1 MENAILYKLRNHSFI
16 KIILLFFLSIQ
27 FKICVNYI
35 GKTTVKRPKIQLKVM
50 YGSRSLINWQQCY
63 EMTFKNYHQEKKL
76 KLDLFQEFT
85 EELFIL
91 KLLILWTVR
100 TFVIYLYNCCY
111 ESEENVHLKIYIVL
125 V

>member
-50 YGSRSLINWQQCY
+50 YGSRSLINWQQYY

>member
-50 YGSRSLINWQQCY
+50 YGSRSLINWQQYY

-91 KLLILWTVR
+91 KLRILWTVR